1 MRTRGS
7 VRPLFGLALLA
18 GVAVAGYVAYQYVQ
32 PYLEGKT
39 GSEMHRIIS
48 GQRILEVVVDA
59 TIVPPA
65 PATGTPGSLTATA
78 DLTFAI
84 LQGERSELLFLLNPG
99 LTVTDAQLNGESI
112 RFSRDGEIVLLKS
125 LTPLPE
131 GAPVS
136 VHVTYTGSPSEDTLL
151 PAVIAPDRVV
161 LPHLSF
167 WHPAD
172 LTSFFPMRCMVEIP
186 QAWIPA
192 INGANV
198 AQEGSSKRVSWE
210 EARPVLG
217 ATFIAG
223 PYRQIARTHGAV
235 HCNLFWDEST
245 PVDTAKLLNAIGDAY
260 SYLRVLFDSDG
271 FDHVSVVADPNI
283 VTPFN
288 GGNSIVGFPV
298 DSIQSSREQFA
309 LLARH
314 LAYNWWGNT
323 VTGRWFPQQPE
334 ASSWLVH
341 GFAEY
346 SAWLALQGVKGKTD
360 YLRYVES
367 LRCPP
372 SIGFPMKTIVLR
384 DAYRDPSPG
393 TESDSSILFVRQ
405 AYTLSVFAAE
415 VGEDQFLNACKNL
428 LRIHRYRAI
437 SYAAALQELELASE
451 GNLRE
456 TFRVWFEREGTFDY
470 AVEDVLQDGAAVR
483 VQISNPG
490 DIPAFGELQLA
501 LVTSQGTTL
510 HPVEPGANGGSFLV
524 STNAPIESVILDPL
538 FAFPDMLRA
547 NNVWPRRVV
556 PRNVVA
562 SPDGRLLVTGSSN
575 PMSDGADQLALLT
588 SDRQSADRL
597 DLPSPLRS
605 EPVFSPD
612 GHRVLVKADAVYS
625 WEHGANKILSIAD
638 ERFIP
643 VGWERDRVLLQR
655 EKTRR
660 WYWWVPGASPNPVGV
675 GADLAKA
682 GSLVSRPGS
691 NTAFFVASAQN
702 AIHRLTFDSF
712 ADEPVA
718 APIPASKLSW
728 NERGDALIYVSRAG
742 EIVQVAPRSG
752 THRVLVELGYPVG
765 FAQVSPNGAAAAWR
779 DPGNRLRYCQTA
791 IPETR
796 QAQIGGELV
805 SYTWIDETTLIVLV
819 AEPLS
824 PIPALAHARYSL
836 WRIAVDRQTTERL
849 PIAIGQ
855 LF

>member
-1 MRTRGS
+1 MKRRM
-7 VRPLFGLALLA
+7 VRPRLGLALLA
-18 GVAVAGYVAYQYVQ
+18 GIAVAAYVAYEFAQ
-32 PYLEGKT
+32 PYFAGKT
-39 GSEMHRIIS
+39 GSEMHRIFS
-48 GQRILEVVVDA
+48 GQRILEVVVEA

-65 PATGTPGSLTATA
+65 PATESAGSLTATA
-78 DLTFAI
+78 DLTFSI
-84 LQGERSELLFLLNPG
+84 LHGERNELLFLLNPG

-125 LTPLPE
+125 PTPLPE
-131 GAPVS
+131 GTPVS
-136 VHVTYTGSPSEDTLL
+136 VHVTYIGSPSEDTLL

-161 LPHLSF
+161 LPQLSF
-167 WHPAD
+167 WHPSD
-172 LTSFFPMRCMVEIP
+172 LTSFFPMRCTVEIP

-192 INGANV
+192 INGANLV
-198 AQEGSSKRVSWE
+198 EEGSSKRVSWE

-235 HCNLFWDEST
+235 HCNLFWDESS

-288 GGNSIVGFPV
+288 GSNSIVGFPV
-298 DSIQSSREQFA
+298 DSFQSSREQFA

-372 SIGFPMKTIVLR
+372 SIGFAMKTIALR

-437 SYAAALQELELASE
+437 SYTAALQELELASE

-470 AVEDVLQDGAAVR
+470 AVEDVLQDGPAVR

-524 STNAPIESVILDPL
+524 PTNAPIESVILDPL

-575 PMSDGADQLALLT
+575 PMSEGPDQLALLT
-588 SDRQSADRL
+588 SDRKSTTRL
-597 DLPSPLRS
+597 DLSSPLRS
-605 EPVFSPD
+605 EPLFSPD
-612 GHRVLVKADAVYS
+612 GHRVLIKADAVYS
-625 WEHGANKILSIAD
+625 WEHGANNILSVAD
-638 ERFIP
+638 DRFIP
-643 VGWERDRVLLQR
+643 VGWERERVLLQR
-655 EKTRR
+655 GDTRR
-660 WYWWVPGASPNPVGV
+660 WYWWVPGASPKSAGV

-691 NTAFFVASAQN
+691 NTAYYIASAQN
-702 AIHRLTFDSF
+702 TIHRLTFDSL

-718 APIPASKLSW
+718 VPIPASKLSW
-728 NERGDALIYVSRAG
+728 NEHDNALVFVTRAG
-742 EIVQVAPRSG
+742 EIVQFDPRSN

-791 IPETR
+791 TPAPR
-796 QAQIGGELV
+796 QAQISGEHV
-805 SYTWIDETTLIVLV
+805 SFTWIDETTLIVLV

-824 PIPALAHARYSL
+824 PILALAHARYSV
-836 WRIAVDRQTTERL
+836 WRIDADLQTTERL
-849 PIAIGQ
+849 PISIGQ